1 MQLPMCT
8 SGASHSTGAQQSSP
22 PRNLGPVAGN
32 LQTQYSALKSVGYL
46 DEYVRFM
53 EMGTNNK
60 NKVKYQ
66 VCGELGNGENN
77 VAITQTL
84 QGAVH
89 SGGSGQIESFKVDIA
104 GMNSA
109 ADFGIGHVAK
119 STCAASQDSAMKYL
133 CDSLTLHSPGIVQN
147 SPVVGD
153 NVDSDIVVETKYH
166 VMKTDKIE
174 HEESECGK
182 TEKER
187 IESRGNESGRIKNE
201 NYESEMMNSE
211 KNEMETVSVF
221 VTNTTPVMT
230 APTFVSGAGC
240 KELTGMIKMTGL
252 ACASDSSKMESH
264 KKVMSAL
271 GSLLELKKQQG
282 VGTSAGVQDASSH
295 SLQETMAAL
304 QKHTEVSVTPICG
317 LKTPKLGQD
326 MKLDT
331 GQTST
336 QLTDSKVPGSPVL
349 PTVSKD
355 STNSGHTCS
364 IFKVDVPKKP
374 SGMEKLK
381 AEPKPQTE
389 FRIQINRNNEMYL
402 CNTETGEIKPLHT
415 VKHVKRSSQSSSRS
429 TSVLDEPTNV
439 PVDSKRLSL
448 GLPLHPV
455 QVAESQQNRV
465 SDTVNV
471 VRKLER
477 SKQVTKIAHSNV
489 PVSGMSATPSHVLKS
504 SPSQMTSRPVSSV
517 SNLSQ
522 SEVVMKQSQVSKA
535 SALSTTPHVAKMG
548 RQRKLTG
555 TVSLLRKEQSA
566 ATLTSD
572 QKRNQRKSNIHKG
585 RGKNSCQ
592 TTELQEALES
602 CVESMLA
609 TDKEE
614 NAVPLFRPGKRL
626 YAKVKADRSLS
637 AGNIQPSDV
646 VSTKDIPKTS
656 PSDKQWPTFEREVTV
671 ETTTDATPP
680 LLEASPPLLELASSH
695 QLTLSSEEGSSH
707 PPQLTPESNASIRTA
722 STTHISAKNRR
733 CKYCSLIQMCVCV
746 CVCVDV
752 YGNGVPNLPEYKTT
766 NLR

>member
-1 MQLPMCT
+1 LRRHDDVTVADVKIQLPIYT
-8 SGASHSTGAQQSSP
+8 SGASQSAGAQQSSP
-22 PRNLGPVAGN
+22 PRNFGNQLGNQP
-32 LQTQYSALKSVGYL
+32 TQYSALKSVGYL

-53 EMGTNNK
+53 EMGSNNK
-60 NKVKYQ
+60 NSVKYQ
-66 VCGELGNGENN
+66 VRGELGNGENN
-77 VAITQTL
+77 VAVARTL
-84 QGAVH
+84 QDAVH
-89 SGGSGQIESFKVDIA
+89 GGGSGQIENFKVDIA

-109 ADFGIGHVAK
+109 ADFGISHVVK
-119 STCAASQDSAMKYL
+119 STSAASQDSAMKYFW
-133 CDSLTLHSPGIVQN
+133 DPLTLPLPGIVQN
-147 SPVVGD
+147 SPVVAD
-153 NVDSDIVVETKYH
+153 SVDSDTVVETKYH
-166 VMKTDKIE
+166 VMKTEKVG

-201 NYESEMMNSE
+201 MDESEMMTSE

-221 VTNTTPVMT
+221 VTSTTPGMT
-230 APTFVSGAGC
+230 TPTFVSGAGC
-240 KELTGMIKMTGL
+240 KELTGKIKMTGL
-252 ACASDSSKMESH
+252 ACASDSLKMESH

-282 VGTSAGVQDASSH
+282 VGTSVGVQDAGSH

-304 QKHTEVSVTPICG
+304 QKHTEVSVTPICS
-317 LKTPKLGQD
+317 LQTPKVIQD

-336 QLTDSKVPGSPVL
+336 QLIDSIVPGSPVL
-349 PTVSKD
+349 PAVSKD

-364 IFKVDVPKKP
+364 IFKVDVPCKP

-381 AEPKPQTE
+381 SEPKPQTE

-455 QVAESQQNRV
+455 QVVESQQNRV
-465 SDTVNV
+465 SDTVNI
-471 VRKLER
+471 VRKLEQ
-477 SKQVTKIAHSNV
+477 SKQVAKIAHSSV
-489 PVSGMSATPSHVLKS
+489 PVSGMSATPSHVLKP

-517 SNLSQ
+517 TNLSQ
-522 SEVVMKQSQVSKA
+522 SELVMKQSHVSKE
-535 SALSTTPHVAKMG
+535 STLSTPLHVPKIG
-548 RQRKLTG
+548 RPRKPTG
-555 TVSLLRKEQSA
+555 TVSHSRKEQSA

-572 QKRNQRKSNIHKG
+572 QKRNQRKSNLHKG
-585 RGKNSCQ
+585 RGKNSRQ
-592 TTELQEALES
+592 TSELQEALES

-614 NAVPLFRPGKRL
+614 NVVTLFRPGKRL
-626 YAKVKADRSLS
+626 HAKVKADRSLS
-637 AGNIQPSDV
+637 AGIIQPSDV
-646 VSTKDIPKTS
+646 ACTKDIPHMS
-656 PSDKQWPTFEREVTV
+656 PSDKQWPTFGHEVTV
-671 ETTTDATPP
+671 ERTPDATPP

-695 QLTLSSEEGSSH
+695 QLTSSSEEGSSH

-733 CKYCSLIQMCVCV
+733 CEYC
-746 CVCVDV
+746 
-752 YGNGVPNLPEYKTT
+752 
-766 NLR
+766 

>member
-8 SGASHSTGAQQSSP
+8 PGASHSTSAQQSSP
-22 PRNLGPVAGN
+22 PRNLGPVAGK
-32 LQTQYSALKSVGYL
+32 QPSQYSPLKSVGYL

-53 EMGTNNK
+53 EKGTNNK
-60 NKVKYQ
+60 NNVKYQ
-66 VCGELGNGENN
+66 MCGELGNGENN
-77 VAITQTL
+77 VAVAWTL
-84 QGAVH
+84 QDAVH
-89 SGGSGQIESFKVDIA
+89 SGGSGQIENSKVDIA
-104 GMNSA
+104 GMNFA
-109 ADFGIGHVAK
+109 ADFGISHVVK
-119 STCAASQDSAMKYL
+119 NTFAASQDSAMKYSW
-133 CDSLTLHSPGIVQN
+133 DSLTLHPPGFVQN
-147 SPVVGD
+147 STVVAG
-153 NVDSDIVVETKYH
+153 NVDSDIVETKYH
-166 VMKTDKIE
+166 VMKADKTE
-174 HEESECGK
+174 HEEIECGK
-182 TEKER
+182 NEKER
-187 IESRGNESGRIKNE
+187 IESRGNESGRIKSE
-201 NYESEMMNSE
+201 KDESEMMASV

-221 VTNTTPVMT
+221 VTSTTPVMT
-230 APTFVSGAGC
+230 TPTFVSGAGC
-240 KELTGMIKMTGL
+240 KELTEMIKMTGL
-252 ACASDSSKMESH
+252 AYASDSSKMESH

-271 GSLLELKKQQG
+271 GTLLELKKQQG
-282 VGTSAGVQDASSH
+282 VATSTGFQDASSH

-304 QKHTEVSVTPICG
+304 QKHTEVSVTPICSPQ
-317 LKTPKLGQD
+317 TTKLSQD
-326 MKLDT
+326 VKLDT

-336 QLTDSKVPGSPVL
+336 QLTDSKVLGSPVL
-349 PTVSKD
+349 PTVNKD

-364 IFKVDVPKKP
+364 IFTVDVPCKP

-381 AEPKPQTE
+381 SEPKPQTE

-429 TSVLDEPTNV
+429 TSVLDEPTNM

-455 QVAESQQNRV
+455 DVAESEQNRV

-471 VRKLER
+471 VSKLEQ
-477 SKQVTKIAHSNV
+477 SKQVTKIAHSNI
-489 PVSGMSATPSHVLKS
+489 PVSGMSATLSHVLKP
-504 SPSQMTSRPVSSV
+504 SPSEMTSIPASSV
-517 SNLSQ
+517 SNLSH
-522 SEVVMKQSQVSKA
+522 SELAMKQSQVSKA
-535 SALSTTPHVAKMG
+535 STLSTPLHVPKMG

-555 TVSLLRKEQSA
+555 SVSLLRKEQSA

-572 QKRNQRKSNIHKG
+572 QKRNQRKSNLHKG

-614 NAVPLFRPGKRL
+614 NAVTLFRPGKRL
-626 YAKVKADRSLS
+626 YAKVKADRSPS
-637 AGNIQPSDV
+637 AGTTQPSDV
-646 VSTKDIPKTS
+646 AITKDIPHTS
-656 PSDKQWPTFEREVTV
+656 PDRLWPTFEHEVTV

-722 STTHISAKNRR
+722 STTHMSAKNRR
-733 CKYCSLIQMCVCV
+733 CKYCSLIQECVHMAVCV
-746 CVCVDV
+746 
-752 YGNGVPNLPEYKTT
+752 NGIPNLPKYKTT
-766 NLR
+766 TI